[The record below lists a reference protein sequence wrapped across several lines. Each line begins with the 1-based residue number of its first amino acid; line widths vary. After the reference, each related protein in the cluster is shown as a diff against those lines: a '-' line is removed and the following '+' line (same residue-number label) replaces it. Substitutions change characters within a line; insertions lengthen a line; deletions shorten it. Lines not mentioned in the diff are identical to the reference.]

1 MIDVEKFQQ
10 VIESKNLEN
19 IIKASKEM
27 YKYLLFGNNYTKL
40 YCNIFSDLDYKQI
53 LEVPI
58 LYIIYCKLLKYN
70 NKKSKLKE
78 VLADCKNLNLTQK
91 SVDLD
96 LSFDSNIL
104 LLEAYVEKYNDCNE
118 LSLKK
123 LEKALKKLTNYND
136 YPLLSEINYE
146 IGSIYFNLFR
156 TSEAL
161 VSYKKSEYYVLNDTI
176 NNAEII
182 LKIKVS
188 IANCILVKNR
198 LSECFE
204 EVQKIEFFI
213 AENNLSKHQYL
224 IFYYNILNRVLFY
237 KNKKSLLLE
246 NFDKLLDLFEDF
258 DKLPAFIPYINT
270 AKHLIHM
277 NELEKSKVFI
287 NKIEKHFSLIESPKQ
302 ARIFL
307 YSLNALFLE
316 KINDIE
322 TFKIWLKEIEPTV
335 KNNYETDYGLGI
347 FYAYAMLKVGN
358 ITEAEKISKK
368 ITEFFSKKDAEMF
381 KQKSEILKIAIDYKK
396 GNKNQAIFQLKEK
409 LFFFQKDWNVGIFL
423 ESSDIILNM
432 INQIYLDS
440 LNKKT
445 LMDINYLE
453 DIVSFI
459 DEKNKLNNSLSEKE
473 LEVLILMAEKKSNQA
488 IANTLF
494 ISLNTVKTHI
504 KNITKKL
511 NVNNKNDAVMKAK
524 EYLIF

>member
-1 MIDVEKFQQ
+1 MIDVEEFQQ
-10 VIESKNLEN
+10 IIKSKDLEN
-19 IIKASKEM
+19 IIKTSKEM

-70 NKKSKLKE
+70 NKKSKLNE

-91 SVDLD
+91 SVDLE

-104 LLEAYVEKYNDCNE
+104 LLEAYVEKYNDHNE

-146 IGSIYFNLFR
+146 IGSIYFTLFR

-161 VSYKKSEYYVLNDTI
+161 VSYKKSEYYVLNDTL
-176 NNAEII
+176 NNAEVI

-204 EVQKIEFFI
+204 ELQKIEFFI
-213 AENNLSKHQYL
+213 DENNLSKHHYL

-246 NFDKLLDLFEDF
+246 NFDKL
-258 DKLPAFIPYINT
+258 PAFVPYINT

-335 KNNYETDYGLGI
+335 KNNYETDHGLGI
-347 FYAYAMLKVGN
+347 FYAYAMLKIGN

-396 GNKNQAIFQLKEK
+396 GNKNQAIFHLKEK
-409 LFFFQKDWNVGIFL
+409 LFFFQRDWNVGIFL
-423 ESSDIILNM
+423 ESSEIILNM

-440 LNKKT
+440 LNKKN
-445 LMDINYLE
+445 LMDIKYLE
-453 DIVSFI
+453 EIVSFI
-459 DEKNKLNNSLSEKE
+459 DEKNKLNTCLSEKE
-473 LEVLILMAEKKSNQA
+473 LEVLMLMAEKKSNQA
-488 IANTLF
+488 IANELF

-511 NVNNKNDAVMKAK
+511 DVNNKNDAVMKAK